1 MGESDG
7 TNLEPIPQI
16 VFFKQAYKNQ
26 QVPVLQ
32 LDSRHERQ
40 QSTST
45 LRRENML
52 TTQSIPLSINFTTL
66 LLSYLLKFHVCQQ
79 K

>member
-16 VFFKQAYKNQ
+16 VFFKQAYKIQ

-32 LDSRHERQ
+32 LDSWHERQ

-45 LRRENML
+45 LRRGHML
-52 TTQSIPLSINFTTL
+52 SNQSIPLYLNFTTL
-66 LLSYLLKFHVCQQ
+66 LLAYLLKFHVCQQ